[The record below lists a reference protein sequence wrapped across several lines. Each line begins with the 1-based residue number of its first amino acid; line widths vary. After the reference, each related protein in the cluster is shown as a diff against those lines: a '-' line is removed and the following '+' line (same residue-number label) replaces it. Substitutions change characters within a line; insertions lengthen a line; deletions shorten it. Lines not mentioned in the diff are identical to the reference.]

1 MPKTLFLAFA
11 DVEALDIERGGSGR
25 TVDLVVRMGSSGAE
39 PGDKTKGKPKSNQTV
54 RVCWPAGCC
63 WLVPTCVRLRPGG
76 VVWVRVVVFVCI
88 EAGGLSCLALP
99 LCALA
104 DIWHDCIGAPPRCE
118 GSR

>member
-1 MPKTLFLAFA
+1 VPKTLFLAFA

-63 WLVPTCVRLRPGG
+63 WLVPVCASSPGRCCVGEGRCI
-76 VVWVRVVVFVCI
+76 RV
-88 EAGGLSCLALP
+88 
-99 LCALA
+99 
-104 DIWHDCIGAPPRCE
+104 H
-118 GSR
+118 